1 MNNKKIR
8 NYGLWVAVLSLFV
21 PEVVTALHTYNIN
34 LILPENYQT
43 LVEYGLKALV
53 LMGVISNPKEG
64 KWFKDTEKVGAENE

>member
-21 PEVVTALHTYNIN
+21 PEVVEALHTYNIN

-43 LVEYGLKALV
+43 LVEYGLKVLV
-53 LMGVISNPKEG
+53 LMGIISNPENG
-64 KWFKDTEKVGAENE
+64 KWFKDDKKVGELNE

>member
-34 LILPENYQT
+34 LVLPQNYQT
-43 LVEYGLKALV
+43 LVDYSLKILV
-53 LMGVISNPKEG
+53 VLGILSNPESG
-64 KWFKDTEKVGAENE
+64 KWFKDTEKVGELNE